1 MITLVGFLLSA
12 CHATPPLPIVAPA
25 APVSVPNPSPLSLG
39 RVQWTAL
46 SPTQM
51 RTQAEEAIRSGKAE
65 LVFLLDAN
73 GHETLTLNLIEM
85 RRFIEEQQAVV
96 AYLRRILDERSASVI
111 PASTPR
117 DPETPTR

>member
-1 MITLVGFLLSA
+1 MITLVGLLLSA

-25 APVSVPNPSPLSLG
+25 APVSVPNPSPLTLG

-51 RTQAEEAIRSGKAE
+51 RAQAEEAIRSGKTE

-96 AYLRRILDERSASVI
+96 AYLRRVLDERSASAS